1 MSIPPAM
8 DPVTDI
14 KARLPIEELVGQYCQ
29 VKKKGRQ
36 FVALCPFHNDTKPS
50 LQISPDKGIA
60 YCFACQTGGDIFSF
74 YQAIEGCDFRQAIK
88 DLADKTG
95 VTLEGFKQTETVK
108 KDEKDRLKE
117 CIKEAQVFYF
127 KKLKESEI
135 AVKYLKSRNM
145 DPKLAKEF
153 GVGFAP
159 DSFSDTYQHLL
170 KKGFSRKEILDA
182 GLGIQKDLKEGKIY
196 DRFRNRIMFPIID
209 HRGDTVGFGG
219 RTIGED
225 DAKYINSS
233 EGPIYNK
240 SKILYGLY
248 QAKEAIRDSKSVVLV
263 EGYFDVLAC
272 HQIGVKN
279 AVAVSGTALTEEH
292 AKMLRRYAEKIILCL
307 DQDQAGK
314 AAAERSFIL
323 CKGEELQVNSVILDY
338 KDPDEAANKDAKGLK
353 KLFLDGGVPYMD
365 AVLDDVKKL
374 DVTSAEG
381 KREGLKRL
389 LPLLDSIKSAVEKEH
404 EMKRSASALGTT
416 PSTFKE
422 DLEKF
427 SAQNVLSEVSAP
439 SEEGDHKPDI
449 FSRIEIALGL
459 FLIYPKHREYISEL
473 IPPDA
478 GFAKS
483 IYESIKKIPED
494 AKDISLDTLDL
505 PEEEKEKTGILLLF
519 CEHHGLTEW
528 SDALASRELHSNL
541 IRANQ
546 ETVKRKQK
554 EITAQLLVANREGK
568 ESDAAAL
575 MNQYQ
580 QVLKL
585 AKMAN

>member
-1 MSIPPAM
+1 M

-95 VTLEGFKQTETVK
+95 VTLEGFQKGEAVK

-117 CIKEAQVFYF
+117 CLKTVQAFYIN
-127 KKLKESEI
+127 KLKESEVAI
-135 AVKYLKSRNM
+135 SYLKDRNM

-209 HRGDTVGFGG
+209 HRGDIVGYGG

-248 QAKEAIRDSKSVVLV
+248 QAKEAIRDAKAVVLV
-263 EGYFDVLAC
+263 EGYFDVIAC
-272 HQIGVKN
+272 HQVGVKN

-292 AKMLRRYAEKIILCL
+292 AKMIRRYTDKVILCL

-314 AAAERSFIL
+314 DAAERSFIL
-323 CKGEELQVNSVILDY
+323 CKMEELQVNSVILNY
-338 KDPDEAANKDAKGLK
+338 KDPDEAANNDAKELQ

-365 AVLDDVKKL
+365 TVLDDIKKL
-374 DVTSAEG
+374 DVTSAEE
-381 KREGLKRL
+381 KRKGLKRL
-389 LPLLDSIKSAVEKEH
+389 LPLIDSINSAVEKEH
-404 EMKRSASALGTT
+404 EMKRAANALGATS
-416 PSTFKE
+416 STFKE

-427 SAQNVLSEVSAP
+427 SVQNALSDDLVPLGANV
-439 SEEGDHKPDI
+439 HKPDI
-449 FSRIEIALGL
+449 FSRMEIALGL
-459 FLIYPKHREYISEL
+459 FIIYPKLKEYLSEL
-473 IPPDA
+473 ITPDE

-494 AKDISLDTLDL
+494 SKDISLETLNL
-505 PEEEKEKTGILLLF
+505 PEEEKERAGILLLF

-528 SDALASRELHSNL
+528 SDSLASRELHSNI
-541 IRANQ
+541 IRANK

-585 AKMAN
+585 AKMTN

>member
-1 MSIPPAM
+1 M

-88 DLADKTG
+88 DLAEKTG
-95 VTLEGFKQTETVK
+95 VTLEGFQKGETVK
-108 KDEKDRLKE
+108 KDEKDRLKN
-117 CIKEAQVFYF
+117 CLKEVQAFYI

-135 AVKYLKSRNM
+135 AVKYLKSRKM

-170 KKGFSRKEILDA
+170 KKEFSRKEILDA

-209 HRGDTVGFGG
+209 HRGDIVGFGG

-240 SKILYGLY
+240 SRVLYGLY
-248 QAKEAIRDSKSVVLV
+248 HAKEAIRESKAVVLV
-263 EGYFDVLAC
+263 EGYFDVIAC

-279 AVAVSGTALTEEH
+279 TVAVSGTALTEEH

-307 DQDQAGK
+307 DQDRAGK
-314 AAAERSFIL
+314 DAAERSFML
-323 CKGEELQVNSVILDY
+323 CKIQELQINSVMLNY
-338 KDPDEAANKDAKGLK
+338 KDPDEAANKDPKGLK
-353 KLFLDGGVPYMD
+353 KSLSDGGMPYMD
-365 AVLDDVKKL
+365 AVLDDIKKL

-381 KREGLKRL
+381 KHDGLKRL

-404 EMKRSASALGTT
+404 EMKRSANALGAT

-427 SAQNVLSEVSAP
+427 SAQNKLTEASAP
-439 SEEGDHKPDI
+439 LEQGEHKPEI
-449 FSRIEIALGL
+449 FSRMEIALGL
-459 FLIYPKHREYISEL
+459 FLIYPEHREYLSEL

-483 IYESIKKIPED
+483 VYEAIKKIPENT
-494 AKDISLDTLDL
+494 KDISLETLDL
-505 PEEEKEKTGILLLF
+505 PEEEKERTGILLLF

-528 SDALASRELHSNL
+528 SDGLASRELHSNL

-554 EITAQLLVANREGK
+554 EITALLLIANREGK

-575 MNQYQ
+575 MNQYS